1 MNPLTTSNDRN
12 RFAAS
17 VLLLGVVHVVLFVQ
31 GNENA
36 TPLRLVASF
45 ALSTTLLYLAQRVRR
60 RAFERRAL
68 DRLAR
73 ARSTSPA
80 SPASSPEASR

>member
-17 VLLLGVVHVVLFVQ
+17 VVLLGVVHAVLFVQ
-31 GNENA
+31 GNEGA
-36 TPLRLVASF
+36 TPPRLLASF
-45 ALSTTLLYLAQRVRR
+45 ALSTTLLALAQRVRR

-68 DRLAR
+68 DRLERAR
-73 ARSTSPA
+73 AAAPA
-80 SPASSPEASR
+80 SPAISSEVPR